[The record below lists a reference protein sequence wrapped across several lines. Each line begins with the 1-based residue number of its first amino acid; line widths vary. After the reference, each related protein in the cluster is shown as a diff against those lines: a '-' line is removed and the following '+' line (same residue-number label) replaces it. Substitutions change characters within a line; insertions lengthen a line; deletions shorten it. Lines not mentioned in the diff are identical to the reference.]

1 MIGKVWI
8 VARHR
13 RGRKKHF
20 ALRWNEPVLDSRGQP
35 VLDREGKVQYRT
47 VTEACKTSDR
57 VTAQALAE
65 KKFGELNGLA
75 PTDAKPTDAT
85 IEELAALDAQWL
97 ANRGRA
103 ERTVYLSRLA
113 LRMFQDVVETPD
125 RKPLK
130 LSTITA
136 RHRKIGARSLNR
148 EISTPRAS
156 INRALKILQVTKT
169 NPFSGIEMVRTDEKQ
184 FRVLTPDEV
193 HKLLKACA
201 DDQELDV
208 YVRVA
213 LESACRANEV
223 VHIEWDRLN
232 LEDGTGVLASSPNC
246 RTKARNAK
254 RIALSAGT
262 AARLSRWRVKR
273 KEKKYLF
280 AEENE
285 KPRTCYSRLARNF
298 AHAVEKAGIA
308 HCTLHDF
315 RDTIGSRAAA
325 EGVNQRVIAELLGH
339 APDGRTTAKYY
350 QHVAP
355 ETIKATIL
363 KLSPTGTDDEKK

>member
-1 MIGKVWI
+1 
-8 VARHR
+8 
-13 RGRKKHF
+13 
-20 ALRWNEPVLDSRGQP
+20 
-35 VLDREGKVQYRT
+35 
-47 VTEACKTSDR
+47 
-57 VTAQALAE
+57 
-65 KKFGELNGLA
+65 
-75 PTDAKPTDAT
+75 
-85 IEELAALDAQWL
+85 
-97 ANRGRA
+97 
-103 ERTVYLSRLA
+103 
-113 LRMFQDVVETPD
+113 MFQDVVETPD

-130 LSTITA
+130 LSTITARDVENFLAA